1 MRGEVHDENA
11 FALGGAAGHAGLF
24 GTVAGVLGYARGL
37 LDGSGAS
44 PFVLQA
50 IRTRVHQN
58 RSCGWEKRFPG
69 WHGGDACSDETIG
82 HTGFTGTGLWVDFDR
97 GLAWTLL
104 TNRVHPTR
112 HRESGIAELRRATG
126 DAVIAAAG

>member
-1 MRGEVHDENA
+1 M
-11 FALGGAAGHAGLF
+11 
-24 GTVAGVLGYARGL
+24 
-37 LDGSGAS
+37 LD
-44 PFVLQA
+44 A
-50 IRTRVHQN
+50 IRTRVHGD
-58 RSCGWEKRFPG
+58 RTCGWERRFAG

-112 HRESGIAELRRATG
+112 HRGQRHLRRCGRATG
-126 DAVIAAAG
+126 DAVIAAFG